1 MSPGAL
7 HAVTTVCKSLSCVGA
22 SVLCV
27 LPGADRRPGPKFGVA
42 KIDRKTRLRGGLYY
56 GLQITR
62 RGRNQPI
69 DSPNQTKPNQMWHRS
84 RSHYAPTRQN
94 LVRCAS
100 SCPMWLGRL
109 VVYCCIG
116 YQIPLWYKYRAAS
129 FHTVCGGYRTG

>member
-1 MSPGAL
+1 MPLLRFASHCL
-7 HAVTTVCKSLSCVGA
+7 VWVHRYCVCFQAQIAGRA
-22 SVLCV
+22 QNSVW
-27 LPGADRRPGPKFGVA
+27 PKLTGKRVCG
-42 KIDRKTRLRGGLYY
+42 GGLV
-56 GLQITR
+56 LRFADHPSWKEPTNR
-62 RGRNQPI
+62 FTK
-69 DSPNQTKPNQMWHRS
+69 PNQTKPNQMWHRS